1 MANGWETDL
10 LKYLAQSD
18 VKASMHSFVVDA
30 RKRGVR
36 FGGGSGGAVDD
47 EQQAQQ
53 RVEKEIIPKLI
64 AIVREIIPSM
74 TENMF
79 LKVGRPTVNAEGAYV
94 FTLNFDS
101 KAVHRPSLY
110 SKKYN
115 GLDNIV
121 AYVAK
126 GAKPLGHSVYGMYSS
141 FADGSRSTPRR
152 YYIPKGYKR
161 EDNPWLAAKVAI
173 LNADLRG
180 EGIEVILSPEYEP

>member
-1 MANGWETDL
+1 MASGWEADL

-36 FGGGSGGAVDD
+36 FGGGAGGTVDD

-79 LKVGRPTVNAEGAYV
+79 LKMGQPSVNAEGAYV
-94 FTLNFDS
+94 FALNFDP

-110 SKKYN
+110 RKRYD

-121 AYVAK
+121 AYVTK
-126 GAKPLGHSVYGMYSS
+126 GAKPLSHSIYGFYAP
-141 FADGSRSTPRR
+141 FKDGARSTPRR
-152 YYIPKGYKR
+152 YFIPKGYKR
-161 EDNPWLAAKVAI
+161 EDNPWLEAEVNM
-173 LNADLRG
+173 LNGELRDQ
-180 EGIEVILSPEYEP
+180 GIEIVLGPEYRA

>member
-1 MANGWETDL
+1 MASGWEADL

-36 FGGGSGGAVDD
+36 FGGGAGGTVDD

-79 LKVGRPTVNAEGAYV
+79 LKMGKPSVNAEGAYV
-94 FTLNFDS
+94 FTLNFDP
-101 KAVHRPSLY
+101 KTVHRPSLY
-110 SKKYN
+110 RKKYD
-115 GLDNIV
+115 GIDNIV

-126 GAKPLGHSVYGMYSS
+126 GAKPLSHSVYGMYVPYQ
-141 FADGSRSTPRR
+141 DGARSTPRR

-161 EDNPWLAAKVAI
+161 EDKPWLEAEVNM
-173 LNADLRG
+173 LNGELRDQ
-180 EGIEVILSPEYEP
+180 GIEIVLGPEYRA